1 MGIHSKL
8 AGLQLFLADDTFNGH
23 ARLALIEHNGLRMED
38 APPVFYGSSQKTDNK
53 AR

>member
-1 MGIHSKL
+1 MQVASEAYTG
-8 AGLQLFLADDTFNGH
+8 
-23 ARLALIEHNGLRMED
+23 RLRMED

>member
-1 MGIHSKL
+1 MEMVG
-8 AGLQLFLADDTFNGH
+8 QLCMEIN
-23 ARLALIEHNGLRMED
+23 RLRMED